1 MSNAIHR
8 HTVSVYVRNREQ
20 VDRVLQVLQEAEEQ
34 GDLDFPFDVRT
45 EAGGVGGWV
54 AIKDAGID
62 VTLFASAETLHRV
75 GRELMEAATHI
86 QKWRDAEQLVEDIE
100 EASSA
105 SDVVTK
111 LNEFTDKWRQDN
123 ATKGGSDE

>member
-1 MSNAIHR
+1 MSYFPNR
-8 HTVSVYVRNREQ
+8 SPRMEVSYFLTDAVKVETYEPMV
-20 VDRVLQVLQEAEEQ
+20 
-34 GDLDFPFDVRT
+34 P
-45 EAGGVGGWV
+45 GGGGGWV

-75 GRELMEAATHI
+75 GRELMEAAPHI

>member
-1 MSNAIHR
+1 MSYFPNR
-8 HTVSVYVRNREQ
+8 SPRMEVSYFLTDAVKVETYEPMV
-20 VDRVLQVLQEAEEQ
+20 
-34 GDLDFPFDVRT
+34 P
-45 EAGGVGGWV
+45 GGVGGWV

-75 GRELMEAATHI
+75 GRELMDAATHI